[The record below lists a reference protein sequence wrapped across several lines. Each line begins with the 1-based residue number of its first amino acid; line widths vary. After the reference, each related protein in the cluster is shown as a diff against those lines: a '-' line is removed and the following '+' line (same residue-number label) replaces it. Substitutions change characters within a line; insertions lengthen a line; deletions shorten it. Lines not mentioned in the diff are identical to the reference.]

1 MATTTEDLVFFM
13 HGVHYLI
20 VSIMQPTFLPWIG
33 YFNLIKQSQVFV
45 FLDNVQFE
53 PRSWQQRNRILVNN
67 EPVWITVPVT
77 KPRGSSTQIDE
88 VLINY
93 DHFDPAKVGTTLRRA
108 YAKRSGIDWL
118 EAVIIPLLNSA
129 GPRLIDLNRSLILA
143 ITKSLD
149 LKVNF
154 VNASSLK
161 TRGNKSEFLES
172 ILLNFEDCEYL
183 SPKGAQVYLSELNG
197 RFPSGIPI
205 QFQEF
210 KHPKYKQC
218 APEFIPFMSIIDAV
232 GNIGVNETKELV
244 K

>member
-1 MATTTEDLVFFM
+1 MADLASFM
-13 HGVHYLI
+13 QEGLDLI
-20 VSIMQPTFLPWIG
+20 VSIMQPTFLPWLG

-53 PRSWQQRNRILVNN
+53 PRSWQQRNRILVNG
-67 EPVWITVPVT
+67 ESVWITVPVS
-77 KPRGSSTQIDE
+77 KPRGSSTLINE

-93 DHFDPAKVGTTLRRA
+93 DHFDPSKVGETLRRA
-108 YAKRSGIDWL
+108 YARRSGIDWL
-118 EAVIIPLLNSA
+118 ERTIFPLLNSA
-129 GPRLIDLNRSLILA
+129 GPRLVDLNQSLILA
-143 ITKSLD
+143 IANSLD
-149 LKVNF
+149 LKVDF

-161 TRGNKSEFLES
+161 TRGAKSELLES
-172 ILLNFEDCEYL
+172 ILLNFEDAEYL
-183 SPKGAQVYLSELNG
+183 SPRGAEVYLSELNG

-210 KHPKYKQC
+210 EHPKYKQS

-232 GNIGVNETKELV
+232 GNLGVSETKQLV